1 MLVPD
6 DSPSTVL
13 SRPRS
18 PQAQV
23 RRTTP
28 FLLARCLQFPKEPQT
43 PKERLRPIAMNLS
56 WIIAVG
62 GVVILAV
69 ALYRKRRRQRE
80 QQEFQNAIRER
91 IKKQFPRP

>member
-1 MLVPD
+1 
-6 DSPSTVL
+6 
-13 SRPRS
+13 
-18 PQAQV
+18 
-23 RRTTP
+23 
-28 FLLARCLQFPKEPQT
+28 
-43 PKERLRPIAMNLS
+43 MNLS